1 MEKLCFR
8 NREKACY
15 SITSTT
21 PYILAGLAS
30 AVGGLSAPYEKA
42 SHVHARPIVNWLW
55 SAGCHPF
62 GPFSNTSQ
70 MSQML
75 QDVALRN
82 TIYARVDSAL
92 HRIRDTSEYV
102 QTFAAEYLKTPLS
115 EPVKGKKNKSS
126 TELWLEKFYKKKTN
140 LPEPLPHELVERL
153 EKFLDNLEEELVDLS
168 YLLYDHRYV
177 DYVLVSEGKMK
188 CCNIEYRFPVES
200 SQTFIYGGI
209 LLAGFFVYF
218 LVILFSS
225 PVPKTTISALQLHS
239 GEGESDK
246 CKGSTQGVEIH
257 NAIKGGENHNGCPA
271 ENRVKDLRSFYVGF
285 PSGVS
290 GDEEAIGSMMS
301 VADSNKDGFVGYDE
315 FEHVLGCRRSPR
327 NKGHGVAGVMEDVCK
342 VMDRDGDGKVGLEDL
357 KSYMNWAGFSAT
369 EEEIK
374 AMIKLG
380 GGDEDSGVSY
390 DGLLKILA
398 VDYVN

>member
-1 MEKLCFR
+1 MVEFFLLD
-8 NREKACY
+8 
-15 SITSTT
+15 SL
-21 PYILAGLAS
+21 YIS
-30 AVGGLSAPYEKA
+30 SSE
-42 SHVHARPIVNWLW
+42 
-55 SAGCHPF
+55 
-62 GPFSNTSQ
+62 SQ
-70 MSQML
+70 RLPGRKSCQRSPQL
-75 QDVALRN
+75 LR
-82 TIYARVDSAL
+82 
-92 HRIRDTSEYV
+92 
-102 QTFAAEYLKTPLS
+102 
-115 EPVKGKKNKSS
+115 
-126 TELWLEKFYKKKTN
+126 
-140 LPEPLPHELVERL
+140 
-153 EKFLDNLEEELVDLS
+153 
-168 YLLYDHRYV
+168 
-177 DYVLVSEGKMK
+177 
-188 CCNIEYRFPVES
+188 
-200 SQTFIYGGI
+200 GI
-209 LLAGFFVYF
+209 
-218 LVILFSS
+218 
-225 PVPKTTISALQLHS
+225 
-239 GEGESDK
+239 
-246 CKGSTQGVEIH
+246 
-257 NAIKGGENHNGCPA
+257 
-271 ENRVKDLRSFYVGF
+271 